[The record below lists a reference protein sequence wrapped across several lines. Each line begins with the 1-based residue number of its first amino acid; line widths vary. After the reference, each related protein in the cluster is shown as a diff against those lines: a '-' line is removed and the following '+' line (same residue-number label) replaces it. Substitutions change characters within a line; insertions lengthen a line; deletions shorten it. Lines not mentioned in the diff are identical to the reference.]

1 MSDPLLACLW
11 ANRSADGLR
20 REKQLLVDF
29 LCSSAGGPR
38 GDMPTSHK
46 GMGITARDW
55 DVFMGHVRA
64 TLDKF
69 GVPVR
74 ERGEVLGFIDSLKAN
89 IVEP

>member
-1 MSDPLLACLW
+1 M
-11 ANRSADGLR
+11 
-20 REKQLLVDF
+20 
-29 LCSSAGGPR
+29 CSSAGGPLYYSG

-64 TLDKF
+64 TLDEF